1 MFFKTGILILA
12 MDLCANIIGYIRK
25 EGTSLISIEIL
36 EQYWDGVLQL
46 DQFSHILVFW
56 WVTGH
61 DNPTSRA
68 NLQDY
73 PPKTS
78 AALSGVFASRS
89 PARPTPI
96 GLSIVAIE
104 EIVATSH
111 SIRIDQIDAFDGTP
125 VIDIK
130 PYMPFSDK
138 VDNAKVPSWFQDN
151 IPRYTKTPLA
161 D

>member
-1 MFFKTGILILA
+1 
-12 MDLCANIIGYIRK
+12 MDLCASVIGYIRK
-25 EGTSLISIEIL
+25 TEVGPISIEIL
-36 EQYWDGVLQL
+36 EQFWKGVLQL

-73 PPKTS
+73 PPQEG
-78 AALSGVFASRS
+78 AEISGVFASRS

-104 EIVATSH
+104 EIDSASY

-138 VDNAKVPSWFQDN
+138 VDNAKVPKWFQDN
-151 IPRYTKTPLA
+151 IPRYTKTPLT